1 MITVK
6 IRLKFEKGR
15 SVMFISHLDVI
26 RVFERAFRR
35 ANLPISYTKGF
46 NPRPKMTFTPA
57 LPVGT
62 TSCSEYMDCEFDEEI
77 LPRDVMIRLNNVLP
91 IGIKILEAEVAD
103 NKLPLSSL
111 NAASYVVSIED
122 GSNNEAKLRNAI
134 KEVENS
140 KEIFIE
146 KQSKSGAK
154 QVNIIPLIYSIEVL
168 ESNSEGIK
176 ILMKLSIGQEGSI
189 SPSVIISVLERIA
202 GFEFEINYIFR
213 REIYYFDGN
222 KKIFPI

>member
-1 MITVK
+1 
-6 IRLKFEKGR
+6 
-15 SVMFISHLDVI
+15 MFISHLDVI

-77 LPRDVMIRLNNVLP
+77 LPKDVMIRLNNVLP

>member
-1 MITVK
+1 VK

>member
-1 MITVK
+1 MK

>member
-1 MITVK
+1 
-6 IRLKFEKGR
+6 
-15 SVMFISHLDVI
+15 MFISHLDVI

-189 SPSVIISVLERIA
+189 SPSVIISVLERIV

>member
-1 MITVK
+1 
-6 IRLKFEKGR
+6 
-15 SVMFISHLDVI
+15 MFISHLDVI

-46 NPRPKMTFTPA
+46 NPRPKMIFTPA

>member
-1 MITVK
+1 
-6 IRLKFEKGR
+6 
-15 SVMFISHLDVI
+15 MFISHLDVI

-91 IGIKILEAEVAD
+91 TGIKILKAEVAD
-103 NKLPLSSL
+103 DKLPISSL
-111 NAASYVVSIED
+111 NAASYIVSIED
-122 GSNNEAKLRNAI
+122 GSNNEDKLRNAI
-134 KEVENS
+134 KELTGS

-154 QVNIIPLIYSIEVL
+154 QVNIIPLIYSIEVF
-168 ESNSEGIK
+168 ESNSEEIK

-189 SPSVIISVLERIA
+189 SPSAAISALEKIA

-213 REIYYFDGN
+213 REIYHFDGN